1 MALNVYQDEGPIT
14 QVCADDVE
22 FCKNVREEDMDRT
35 GSVISCFE
43 GLQKSA
49 SGNSTKPVH
58 KLDEACAEL
67 FAVAK
72 PPDVHEEFESNLKV
86 WPSPRTTRTWR
97 LLSIVWWRI
106 RMLAGSAAV
115 FFRSGRLPLAMR
127 GDVAGGVV
135 VRSSRLF

>member
-14 QVCADDVE
+14 QVCAEDVE
-22 FCKNVREEDMDRT
+22 FCKNVREEDMERT

-58 KLDEACAEL
+58 ELDDACAEL

-72 PPDVHEEFESNLKV
+72 PPDAHEEFESNLKV
-86 WPSPRTTRTWR
+86 WPSPRRTRTWR
-97 LLSIVWWRI
+97 LLSIVWCRI
-106 RMLAGSAAV
+106 CMLAGTAAV
-115 FFRSGRLPLAMR
+115 FFPSG
-127 GDVAGGVV
+127 
-135 VRSSRLF
+135 